1 MKTFHL
7 TKGKVSVDNEYIIT
21 DKNSTWDKIKGMV
34 LTLVGGFYLY
44 DRISLQI
51 ENEQS
56 LGHLIFICILYGVLA
71 LALLILIYL
80 NWIKTIWSNKIKI
93 ENLSRL
99 IVSLDE
105 DTPRNIEVELKG
117 RFSSIGITFRKTEN
131 DYQNFIEYLKKR
143 NSIFIIRDERI

>member
-7 TKGKVSVDNEYIIT
+7 IKGKVSVDNENIIT

-34 LTLVGGFYLY
+34 LTLVGGLYLY
-44 DRISLQI
+44 DRISLQM

-56 LGHLIFICILYGVLA
+56 LGHLIFISIVYGVLA
-71 LALLILIYL
+71 LFLLMLIYL
-80 NWIKTIWSNKIKI
+80 NWIKTTWSNKIKI

-99 IVSLDE
+99 TINLDE

>member
-7 TKGKVSVDNEYIIT
+7 IKGKVSVDNENIIT

-34 LTLVGGFYLY
+34 LTLVGGLYLY
-44 DRISLQI
+44 DRISLQM

-56 LGHLIFICILYGVLA
+56 LGHLIFISIVYGVLA
-71 LALLILIYL
+71 LFLLMLIYL
-80 NWIKTIWSNKIKI
+80 NWIKTTWSNKIKI

-99 IVSLDE
+99 TINLDE

-131 DYQNFIEYLKKR
+131 DYQNFIEYLKNR
-143 NSIFIIRDERI
+143 NSKFIIRDERI

>member
-7 TKGKVSVDNEYIIT
+7 TKGKVSVDNENIIT

-34 LTLVGGFYLY
+34 LTLVGGLYLY
-44 DRISLQI
+44 DRISLQM

-56 LGHLIFICILYGVLA
+56 LGHLIFISIVYGVLA
-71 LALLILIYL
+71 LFLLMLIYL
-80 NWIKTIWSNKIKI
+80 NWIKTTWSNKIKI

-99 IVSLDE
+99 TINLDE